1 MYIQSYET
9 KRFAGLKNKK
19 IDFEDGINV
28 ILGPNESGKSS
39 IINGIHSTLFQD
51 IKLKMNNNKD
61 KEFIFKYMPLS
72 GGDFID
78 GRLVLNTEEGQYKL
92 LKKWGSN
99 SEVELETPSGNL
111 LRDEEAVYNKLND
124 ILSFG
129 ESTYSN
135 IVFAKQKDLKK
146 AINNIISDGNVT
158 KEINDLLRRALME
171 LDGVSIDKIQ
181 DNINNEIDSLYK
193 RWDIDKNYPE
203 NNRGVNN
210 PYKVGLGL
218 IIESYYEK
226 ENLKLLMDEANLSE
240 KNYENVCDEIKKNRD
255 EKEKIDL
262 EKNQLESIEEDI
274 NNRMIIETEMNS
286 IKKDLDII
294 MNINTQWP
302 KDEQTLVFIQKE
314 LLKIEKELEDLNKE
328 KEKYEKYNRKKYLE
342 EKINRVKKI
351 LKEIEE
357 LEKELNSMSKINKI
371 DLDLLKKYNQ
381 EILNIQTA
389 IKAGKI
395 IATLKKSPKNPI
407 LVYKDFEEKEELELN
422 KSISAKG
429 LLKIEYNNELEIEI
443 KTGEVDFEELSLKY
457 KDTEEKYKDLLLK
470 YNMETLEKAEES
482 YKLFNEKESSIESLN
497 EKVKLLLADEELKNL
512 EEELESLEDIQI
524 NISLDKLQDNINKLV
539 DSRIENLSSEKSV
552 KKDIDNWI
560 SIYETKD
567 KLFDLVIEKRTDYK
581 IKEKELLN
589 LDPLPDRFN
598 SADDFKRRLR
608 ELKEISVRKQ
618 DILNNLNRDYIEA
631 KTNLLDETYEELKKS
646 YINAQ
651 NKYNRFIN
659 RGKKLLEIKEVFLK
673 VKENLS
679 SNPME
684 PLVKEFERLLNTITE
699 NSFDDFNID
708 EEFNINLNRN
718 NKIVPIELL
727 SAGTYDAVTLA
738 LRFALLKYI
747 FEDEK
752 GYVVLDDCLVDL
764 DPKRKEK
771 SVKII
776 HEFAKEYQV
785 IFTTCDPDTAKL
797 LGGNIIKL

>member
-146 AINNIISDGNVT
+146 AINNIISNGNVT